1 MVEKHRLSYEILS
14 DRGNKLAREFG
25 LVFKLP
31 DDLREVYM
39 QFGADLT
46 KYNGDDS
53 WTLPMPGSFII
64 DEMSIIRSVEV
75 DPDYTIRPDPQEIVA
90 FLKRIRSLH

>member
-1 MVEKHRLSYEILS
+1 MVDKHRLSYEILS
-14 DRGNKLAREFG
+14 DRGNKLGREFG

-31 DDLREVYM
+31 DDLREVYL
-39 QFGADLT
+39 QFDADLK

-64 DEMSIIRSVEV
+64 DEKSIIRRAEV
-75 DPDYTIRPDPQEIVA
+75 DPDYTIRPDPQQIVA
-90 FLKRIRSLH
+90 DLVRMRSLH